1 MEAQSGGQQLRG
13 RGAELR
19 ERGFRNSE
27 YECFMRE
34 VLGAFDFESSEGVVV
49 WARPCWED
57 EDELVREGMGRKIS
71 FSLLTDRMVA
81 EDRAFFFADNRER
94 EGETPSY
101 YRPYMFEF
109 TVSLSA
115 DTAYGAIERL
125 QKQVGA
131 NEWLRARLHCKP
143 RERNAKEQCVYG
155 DLLLSV
161 KPYIVENLYL
171 SFTENSGGLETPPSI
186 PYERVTD
193 ESVIDQVRML
203 LHTGRGSGKGN
214 SFTVKVHNVGQA
226 NMVYIQ
232 HNSIP
237 GLKLYFDIGRPAGY
251 CMPKKGSPEY
261 GAFCKKLHDVQM
273 STPSFVVISHWHSDH
288 GAAAFQLDHRV
299 MDDAIWILPKKPPKK
314 LPEKSSKKSSK
325 NLPSRGRW
333 IDNLVGYL
341 SKRGLIIWAD
351 DDPAVALL
359 NTLLQPCGML
369 LGKGMGSDLNGSGL
383 MLRLGRT
390 ILAADCDYGFW
401 PTSIQKV
408 AGSCQNLVVPHHGA
422 AVKQSNSPAFLGITS
437 PSPGGPG
444 GRRGDAYISVDGP
457 NNNYG
462 HPSSGHLNALG
473 QYWSIK
479 RTDKIPS
486 PRRLYEF
493 QA

>member
-1 MEAQSGGQQLRG
+1 MEAQSGGRQLRG

-19 ERGFRNSE
+19 ERGFRDSE
-27 YECFMRE
+27 YERFMRE

-57 EDELVREGMGRKIS
+57 EDEPVREGVGRKIS

-143 RERNAKEQCVYG
+143 RERNAKEQCVCG

-161 KPYIVENLYL
+161 KPYIVENLCL

-314 LPEKSSKKSSK
+314 PPKKSSKKSSK
-325 NLPSRGRW
+325 NLPSRGWW

-341 SKRGLIIWAD
+341 SKRSLIIWAD

-359 NTLLQPCGML
+359 NTLLQPCGITL
-369 LGKGMGSDLNGSGL
+369 DRGMGSSLNDSGL
-383 MLRLGRT
+383 MLHLRST
-390 ILAADCDYGFW
+390 ILAADCNYEYW
-401 PTSIQKV
+401 P
-408 AGSCQNLVVPHHGA
+408 ARMLGALWSCQNLVAPHHGA
-422 AVKQSNSPAFLGITS
+422 TIRQSVSPAFLALTL
-437 PSPGGPG
+437 PGLGNSNG
-444 GRRGDAYISVDGP
+444 GRGSAYISVDEA
-457 NNNYG
+457 NNVYG
-462 HPSSGHLNALG
+462 HPSSSHLHAL
-473 QYWSIK
+473 QQRWVIK
-479 RTDKIPS
+479 RTDKLP
-486 PRRLYEF
+486 PNRTLYEF
-493 QA
+493 QD